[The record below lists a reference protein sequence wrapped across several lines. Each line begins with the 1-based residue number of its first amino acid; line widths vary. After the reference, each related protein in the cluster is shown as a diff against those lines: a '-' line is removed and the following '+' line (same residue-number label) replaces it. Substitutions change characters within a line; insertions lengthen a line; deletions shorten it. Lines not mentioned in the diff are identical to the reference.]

1 MPRLIAASER
11 AALLDRGFA
20 VMGADRIAFNTM
32 EERYNSRLAADAQPQ
47 LQTVANSGVPWTLA
61 NYVDPE
67 VTRVIFA
74 PMRAAEIFGEQKK
87 GDWTTLTTQFPIVED
102 TGVVTSYGDFNN
114 NGNTGANI
122 NWLSRQAYY
131 YQTVSQWGERELEM
145 YALSQLNYKAEVDLA
160 AALVMNK
167 FQNRTYFF
175 GVSGLQLYGALNDPS
190 LIAPITP
197 LTKAAGGVTWTA
209 GTAQEIYAD
218 ILALY
223 AQLLLQMGNNITQ
236 AENLTL
242 AMSPAA
248 SINLNK
254 VSQYNVTA
262 FETIERAF
270 PNLKLEVA
278 PEYATTGG
286 QLLQLIITSF
296 EGQQTAYGAFTEKMR
311 MHPVIPD
318 LTAFKQKKS
327 GGTWGM
333 IIRRPICI
341 AQMLGV

>member
-1 MPRLIAASER
+1 MGTDRL
-11 AALLDRGFA
+11 
-20 VMGADRIAFNTM
+20 AFNDAA
-32 EERYNSRLAADAQPQ
+32 ERSNYRLASDAQPQ
-47 LQTVANSGVPWTLA
+47 LQTVANSGIPWMLS
-61 NYVDPE
+61 NIVDSE
-67 VTRVIFA
+67 VTRVLFA
-74 PMRAAEIFGEQKK
+74 PMRAAEIFGERKK
-87 GDWTTLTTQFPIVED
+87 GDWTTLTTQFPYVED

-122 NWLSRQAYY
+122 NFLSRQAYY
-131 YQTVSQWGERELEM
+131 YQTISRYGEREVDM
-145 YALSQLNYKAEVDLA
+145 YALASLNYKAEVDIA

-167 FQNRTYFF
+167 FQNKTYFF
-175 GVSGLQLYGALNDPS
+175 GMAGLQLYGALTDPS

-197 LTKAAGGVTWTA
+197 LTKAAGGVTWA
-209 GTAQEIYAD
+209 NATAQEIYSD

-236 AENLTL
+236 DETLTL
-242 AMSPAA
+242 AMSPSL

-262 FETIERAF
+262 YETIQRAF
-270 PNLKLEVA
+270 PNMKLEVA

-286 QLLQLIITSF
+286 QLIQLIIPTF

-318 LTAFKQKKS
+318 ISSFKQKKS
-327 GGTWGM
+327 GGTWGL
-333 IIRRPICI
+333 IIRRPIAI
-341 AQMLGV
+341 AQGLGY

>member
-1 MPRLIAASER
+1 MPRLITAPER
-11 AALLDRGFA
+11 GALLDRGFA
-20 VMGADRIAFNTM
+20 IMGAERIAFM
-32 EERYNSRLAADAQPQ
+32 DAADKRDYRLAADAQPQ
-47 LQTVANSGVPWTLA
+47 LQTVANSGVPWQLA

-74 PMRAAEIFGEQKK
+74 PMRAAEIFGETKK

-102 TGVVTSYGDFNN
+102 TGVVTSYNDFNN

-122 NWLSRQAYY
+122 NWISRQAYY

-145 YALSQLNYKAEVDLA
+145 YALASLNYKAEQDIA

-167 FQNRTYFF
+167 FQNKTYFF
-175 GVSGLQLYGALNDPS
+175 GMAGLQLYGALNDPS

-236 AENLTL
+236 AEQLTL

-262 FETIERAF
+262 FETIQRAF

-278 PEYATTGG
+278 PEYATQGG
-286 QLLQLIITSF
+286 QLLQLIIKSF

-318 LTAFKQKKS
+318 MSAFKQKKS